1 MGAPPL
7 VSTSKM
13 SHKKNGSNPRL
24 RFGSTEI
31 SLQRRATPSS
41 WETSIQFQQVREHL
55 VNVAFPFRN
64 VCDGQDGVHAVV
76 SAGVNGFDKEAVDF
90 ENAQNVAVLDDA
102 LRQADAVVPHV
113 GRFLVEWESIESI
126 EFHD

>member
-1 MGAPPL
+1 M
-7 VSTSKM
+7 
-13 SHKKNGSNPRL
+13 
-24 RFGSTEI
+24 
-31 SLQRRATPSS
+31 
-41 WETSIQFQQVREHL
+41 

-64 VCDGQDGVHAVV
+64 VCDGQDGVYAVV

-90 ENAQNVAVLDDA
+90 ENAQNIAVLDDA

-113 GRFLVEWESIESI
+113 GRFLVEWESIESV